1 MAVVDGRARRPITT
15 VAMDGAVGLSWTL
28 DVVAIEKACI
38 LHGWSRRQLSARA
51 HIDPETLSS
60 LLTHRR
66 RPHLGTVRAICEA
79 LDLPFDHVILF
90 T

>member
-1 MAVVDGRARRPITT
+1 MESRGRQRQTT
-15 VAMDGAVGLSWTL
+15 GAGYGAVGLSWTL
-28 DVVAIEKACI
+28 DVIAIEKACI

-51 HIDPETLSS
+51 HVDPETLSY
-60 LLTHRR
+60 LLAGRR

-79 LDLPFDHVILF
+79 LGLPFDQVILF